1 MINLKKGQ
9 DSPSLSEKF
18 KKEFSASTDDTLS
31 VVNATLAACTFL
43 LKLANLTS
51 VHNLYANTLRD
62 DTTAYSSF
70 SDEAFGQFMRVHGN
84 PLNGVIASIMVYCC
98 RSNSDTIWLYSKF
111 KDLEGFD
118 HEMCRSAVL
127 KASATIL
134 SREPYY
140 SDKIIEL
147 SKEVRA
153 GLSKMFDEV

>member
-9 DSPSLSEKF
+9 DSPSLSDNF
-18 KKEFSASTDDTLS
+18 KKEIKSTDSTLS
-31 VVNATLAACTFL
+31 VVNATLAACYLL

-51 VHNLYANTLRD
+51 VHNLYAGTLSS

-70 SDEAFGQFMRVHGN
+70 SDESFSQFMRVHGN
-84 PLNGVIASIMVYCC
+84 PLNGMIASIMVYCC

-111 KDLEGFD
+111 KDLEDFD
-118 HEMCRSAVL
+118 HEMCRSALL
-127 KASATIL
+127 KASADIL

-147 SKEVRA
+147 AKEVRSS
-153 GLSKMFDEV
+153 LKSMFYDI

>member
-9 DSPSLSEKF
+9 DSPSLSDKF
-18 KKEFSASTDDTLS
+18 KEEFKSSTGNTLS

-70 SDEAFGQFMRVHGN
+70 SDEAFEQFMRVHGN
-84 PLNGVIASIMVYCC
+84 PLSGVIASIMVYCC

-127 KASATIL
+127 KASAMIL

-147 SKEVRA
+147 AKETRSS
-153 GLSKMFDEV
+153 LKSMFYDI

>member
-9 DSPSLSEKF
+9 DSPSLYNEF
-18 KKEFSASTDDTLS
+18 EKEFKSSTNTTLS
-31 VVNATLAACTFL
+31 VVNATLVACHSL

-51 VHNLYANTLRD
+51 VHNLYANTLIS

-70 SDEAFGQFMRVHGN
+70 SDEAFDKFMRGYGN
-84 PLNGVIASIMVYCC
+84 PLNDSIASIMVYCC

-118 HEMCRSAVL
+118 HEMCRSAIL
-127 KASATIL
+127 KASADIL
-134 SREPYY
+134 SRETYY

-147 SKEVRA
+147 AKEARSS
-153 GLSKMFDEV
+153 LKSMFYDI

>member
-9 DSPSLSEKF
+9 DSPSLSDNF
-18 KKEFSASTDDTLS
+18 KEEFKSSTDNTLS
-31 VVNATLAACTFL
+31 VVNVTLAACNFL

-70 SDEAFGQFMRVHGN
+70 SDEAFEQFMRVHGN

-127 KASATIL
+127 KASAMIL

-147 SKEVRA
+147 AKEARSS
-153 GLSKMFDEV
+153 LSQMFDEV

>member
-18 KKEFSASTDDTLS
+18 KEEFKSSTDNTLS
-31 VVNATLAACTFL
+31 VVNATLAACHFL

-70 SDEAFGQFMRVHGN
+70 SDEAFEQFMRVHGN

-111 KDLEGFD
+111 KDLEDFD

-127 KASATIL
+127 KASANIL

-140 SDKIIEL
+140 SDKIVEL
-147 SKEVRA
+147 AKEVRSDLKA
-153 GLSKMFDEV
+153 MFYDI

>member
-9 DSPSLSEKF
+9 DSPSLSDKF
-18 KKEFSASTDDTLS
+18 KEEFKSTDTTLS
-31 VVNATLAACTFL
+31 VVNSTLAASYLL

-51 VHNLYANTLRD
+51 VHNLYAGTLIS

-70 SDEAFGQFMRVHGN
+70 SDESFGQFMRVHGN
-84 PLNGVIASIMVYCC
+84 PLNGMIASIMVYCC

-111 KDLEGFD
+111 KDLEDFD
-118 HEMCRSAVL
+118 HEMCRSAVI
-127 KASATIL
+127 KASADIL

-147 SKEVRA
+147 AKEVRSS
-153 GLSKMFDEV
+153 LKSMFDCI

>member
-9 DSPSLSEKF
+9 DSPSLSDKF
-18 KKEFSASTDDTLS
+18 KKEFNASSDLTLS
-31 VVNATLAACTFL
+31 CVNATLAACTFL

-51 VHNLYANTLRD
+51 VHNLYANTLMD

-70 SDEAFGQFMRVHGN
+70 SDESFGQFMRVHGN
-84 PLNGVIASIMVYCC
+84 PLNGMIASIMVYCC

-111 KDLEGFD
+111 KDLEDFD
-118 HEMCRSAVL
+118 HEMCRSAVI
-127 KASATIL
+127 KASANIL

-147 SKEVRA
+147 AKEVRSS
-153 GLSKMFDEV
+153 LKSMFDCI

>member
-18 KKEFSASTDDTLS
+18 KKEFNPSTDATLS

-51 VHNLYANTLRD
+51 VHNLYANTLIG
-62 DTTAYSSF
+62 DTTAYASF
-70 SDEAFGQFMRVHGN
+70 SDEAFEQFMRVYGN
-84 PLNGVIASIMVYCC
+84 PLNGSIAAIMVYCC

-118 HEMCRSAVL
+118 HELCRSAVL
-127 KASATIL
+127 KTSANIL

-140 SDKIIEL
+140 SDKIIDL
-147 SKEVRA
+147 AKEVRSDLKA
-153 GLSKMFDEV
+153 MFYDI

>member
-18 KKEFSASTDDTLS
+18 KKEFNTSTDNTLP

-51 VHNLYANTLRD
+51 VHNLYANTLIA

-70 SDEAFGQFMRVHGN
+70 SDEAFEQFMRVYGN
-84 PLNGVIASIMVYCC
+84 PLNGTIASIMVYCC

-111 KDLEGFD
+111 KDLEDFD
-118 HEMCRSAVL
+118 HELCRSAVL
-127 KASATIL
+127 KASAMIL
-134 SREPYY
+134 SREQYY
-140 SDKIIEL
+140 SDKTIEL
-147 SKEVRA
+147 AKDSRYI
-153 GLSKMFDEV
+153 LSQTFDDI

>member
-9 DSPSLSEKF
+9 DSPSLSDNF
-18 KKEFSASTDDTLS
+18 KKEFNPSTDATLS
-31 VVNATLAACTFL
+31 VVNATLAACYLL

-51 VHNLYANTLRD
+51 VHNLYAGTLSS
-62 DTTAYSSF
+62 DTTTYSSF
-70 SDEAFGQFMRVHGN
+70 SDESFEQFMRIHGN

-111 KDLEGFD
+111 KDLDDFD
-118 HEMCRSAVL
+118 HEMCRSAIL

-147 SKEVRA
+147 AKEVRSS
-153 GLSKMFDEV
+153 LKSIFYDI

>member
-9 DSPSLSEKF
+9 DSPSLYNEF
-18 KKEFSASTDDTLS
+18 EKEFKSSTDTTLS
-31 VVNATLAACTFL
+31 VVNATLAACYFL

-51 VHNLYANTLRD
+51 VHNLYANTLIS

-70 SDEAFGQFMRVHGN
+70 SDEAFEQFMRVHGN

-118 HEMCRSAVL
+118 HDMCRSAIL
-127 KASATIL
+127 KASANIL
-134 SREPYY
+134 SREDHY
-140 SDKIIEL
+140 SAKIIDL
-147 SKEVRA
+147 AKEARSS
-153 GLSKMFDEV
+153 LKSMFYDI

>member
-9 DSPSLSEKF
+9 DSPSLSDNF
-18 KKEFSASTDDTLS
+18 KKEFNSTDNTLS
-31 VVNATLAACTFL
+31 VVNATLAACHFL

-70 SDEAFGQFMRVHGN
+70 SDEAFEQFMRVHGN

-98 RSNSDTIWLYSKF
+98 RSNSDTVWLYSKF

-118 HEMCRSAVL
+118 HEMCRSAIL

-147 SKEVRA
+147 AKDVRCNLKA
-153 GLSKMFDEV
+153 MFYDI

>member
-9 DSPSLSEKF
+9 DSPSISDNF
-18 KKEFSASTDDTLS
+18 KKEFKSSTDNTLS
-31 VVNATLAACTFL
+31 CVNATLAACTFL

-51 VHNLYANTLRD
+51 VHNLYANTLKD

-98 RSNSDTIWLYSKF
+98 RSNSDTVWLYSKF

-118 HEMCRSAVL
+118 HELCRSAVM
-127 KASATIL
+127 KSSSMIL
-134 SREPYY
+134 SREPHY
-140 SDKIIEL
+140 SAKIIEL
-147 SKEVRA
+147 SKEVRSS
-153 GLSKMFDEV
+153 LSEMFDEV

>member
-9 DSPSLSEKF
+9 DSPSLSSEF
-18 KKEFSASTDDTLS
+18 KKEFNSSAIQTRSF
-31 VVNATLAACTFL
+31 VNATLAACNFL

-51 VHNLYANTLRD
+51 VHNLYANTLIA

-70 SDEAFGQFMRVHGN
+70 SDEAFEQFMRVYGN
-84 PLNGVIASIMVYCC
+84 PLNGTIASIMVYCC

-118 HEMCRSAVL
+118 HELCRSAIL
-127 KASATIL
+127 KTSAMIL

-140 SDKIIEL
+140 SDKIVDLAKDARSSL
-147 SKEVRA
+147 SQ
-153 GLSKMFDEV
+153 MFDDI

>member
-9 DSPSLSEKF
+9 DSPSLSENF
-18 KKEFSASTDDTLS
+18 KEEFKSSTDATLS
-31 VVNATLAACTFL
+31 VVNSTLAACHLL

-51 VHNLYANTLRD
+51 VHNLYANTLMD

-70 SDEAFGQFMRVHGN
+70 SDESFGQFMRVHGN
-84 PLNGVIASIMVYCC
+84 PLNGMIASIMVYCC

-111 KDLEGFD
+111 KDLEDFD

-127 KASATIL
+127 KASENIL

-140 SDKIIEL
+140 SDKIIDL
-147 SKEVRA
+147 AKEVMSSLKA
-153 GLSKMFDEV
+153 MFYDI

>member
-9 DSPSLSEKF
+9 NSPSLSDNF
-18 KKEFSASTDDTLS
+18 KKEIKSTDSTLS
-31 VVNATLAACTFL
+31 VVNATLAACYLL

-51 VHNLYANTLRD
+51 VHNLYAGTLSS

-70 SDEAFGQFMRVHGN
+70 SDESFSQFMRVHGN
-84 PLNGVIASIMVYCC
+84 PLNGIIASIMVYCC

-111 KDLEGFD
+111 KDLEDFD

-127 KASATIL
+127 KASANIL

-147 SKEVRA
+147 AKEVRSS
-153 GLSKMFDEV
+153 LKSMFYDI

>member
-9 DSPSLSEKF
+9 DSPSLSDKF
-18 KKEFSASTDDTLS
+18 KEEFKSSTDNTIS
-31 VVNATLAACTFL
+31 VVNATLAACYLL

-51 VHNLYANTLRD
+51 VHNLYAGTLSS

-70 SDEAFGQFMRVHGN
+70 SDEGFGQFMRVHGN
-84 PLNGVIASIMVYCC
+84 PLNGIIASIMVYCC

-111 KDLEGFD
+111 KDLEDFD
-118 HEMCRSAVL
+118 HEMCRSSVL
-127 KASATIL
+127 KASANVL

-147 SKEVRA
+147 AKEVRSSLKA
-153 GLSKMFDEV
+153 MFYDI

>member
-9 DSPSLSEKF
+9 DSPSLSNKF
-18 KKEFSASTDDTLS
+18 KKEFNPSTDATLS
-31 VVNATLAACTFL
+31 VVNATLAACHFL

-51 VHNLYANTLRD
+51 VHNLYANTLSS

-70 SDEAFGQFMRVHGN
+70 SDEAFSQFMRVHGN
-84 PLNGVIASIMVYCC
+84 PLNGIIASIMVYCC

-111 KDLEGFD
+111 KDLEDFD

-127 KASATIL
+127 KASANIL

-140 SDKIIEL
+140 SDKIVEL
-147 SKEVRA
+147 AKEVRSSLKA
-153 GLSKMFDEV
+153 MFYDI

>member
-9 DSPSLSEKF
+9 DSPSLSDNF
-18 KKEFSASTDDTLS
+18 KEEFKSSTDNTLS
-31 VVNATLAACTFL
+31 VVNVTLAACNFL

-70 SDEAFGQFMRVHGN
+70 SDEAFEQFMRVHGN

-111 KDLEGFD
+111 KDLEDFD
-118 HEMCRSAVL
+118 HELCRSAVIN
-127 KASATIL
+127 ASAMIL
-134 SREPYY
+134 SREQHY
-140 SDKIIEL
+140 SAKIIEL
-147 SKEVRA
+147 SKDARYI
-153 GLSKMFDEV
+153 LSQTFDDI